1 MVFVCILYKNAAF
14 IYEIFDFR
22 LVSSY
27 NEHKAERFCTLAA
40 ALEVADVLAYYCG
53 R

>member
-1 MVFVCILYKNAAF
+1 MIFVCILYKNAAF
-14 IYEIFDFR
+14 INEIFDFR
-22 LVSSY
+22 LLSSY
-27 NEHKAERFCTLAA
+27 NEHKVGWFCMLAA